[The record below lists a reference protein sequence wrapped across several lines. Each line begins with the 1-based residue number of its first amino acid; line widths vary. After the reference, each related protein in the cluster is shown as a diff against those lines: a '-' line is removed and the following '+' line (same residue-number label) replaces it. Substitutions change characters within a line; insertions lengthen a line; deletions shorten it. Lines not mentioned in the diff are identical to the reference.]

1 MESKITKEELD
12 LLVSLKNKQDQAVYQ
27 IGVVESQKHAMLHAL
42 SEVNNEIEENK
53 KVLEEK
59 YGQVSINLEDG
70 SFTEIEKE

>member
-27 IGVVESQKHAMLHAL
+27 VGVVEAQKHAMLHAL
-42 SEVNNEIEENK
+42 SEVNNEVEENK

-70 SFTEIEKE
+70 TFTEIEKE